1 MKMLLGKTNGWGASN
16 TKVNSEFSS
25 LSGVEI
31 IAAILERNIDPVI
44 ERMVLALRDKVLLEF
59 VDVVNKE
66 KKERS
71 ILITGLTN
79 WGQDKPLFERQ
90 KNLEQNV
97 AEILDILKV
106 DCLPEVTY
114 RIGKFG
120 VNKPRTV
127 KLSGAKIIA
136 AILERNTDPVIERM
150 VLPLRDKVL
159 LEFADAVNK
168 EKKER
173 SIVITGLTE
182 WGQDKPLFERQKN
195 FEQNVAE
202 ILDILKVDCLPE
214 VTYRM
219 GKFDVNKP
227 RTVKVLLPSRSHWV
241 RALSNAYLL
250 RRSKFSNVYVRRS
263 MSASER
269 TREFELRQEARSRN
283 EGKPT
288 REWVVYRGQLKHVSE
303 LPRRRIQEN

>member
-1 MKMLLGKTNGWGASN
+1 MKVKWRINDATDRRQYHKTAYVPVAP
-16 TKVNSEFSS
+16 K
-25 LSGVEI
+25 
-31 IAAILERNIDPVI
+31 NIP
-44 ERMVLALRDKVLLEF
+44 
-59 VDVVNKE
+59 
-66 KKERS
+66 
-71 ILITGLTN
+71 
-79 WGQDKPLFERQ
+79 
-90 KNLEQNV
+90 
-97 AEILDILKV
+97 
-106 DCLPEVTY
+106 
-114 RIGKFG
+114 IGSCVG
-120 VNKPRTV
+120 TE
-127 KLSGAKIIA
+127 LSGAKIIA

-182 WGQDKPLFERQKN
+182 WGQDKPLFECQKSL
-195 FEQNVAE
+195 EQNVAE
-202 ILDILKVDCLPE
+202 ILDILKVDCLSE

-241 RALSNAYLL
+241 RALSNAHLL

-263 MSASER
+263 VSASER
-269 TREFELRQEARSRN
+269 TQEFDFRQEARSRN

-288 REWVVYRGQLKHVSE
+288 ANE
-303 LPRRRIQEN
+303 